1 MCGHRTVYSNTPSS
15 PPWAIRRLHRTKGGG
30 SKQGPDGNDGPVLGV
45 PNSDESTDPSAEE
58 ISELWTLDSRASG
71 GLLRLWGGSGP
82 QRAAPFREAGAGGM
96 AAGGSWPPLI
106 RHVGPVVG
114 GLATS

>member
-1 MCGHRTVYSNTPSS
+1 MGHPTSAQN
-15 PPWAIRRLHRTKGGG
+15 KGGG

>member
-1 MCGHRTVYSNTPSS
+1 MSHLTSAQN
-15 PPWAIRRLHRTKGGG
+15 KGG
-30 SKQGPDGNDGPVLGV
+30 SKRGPDGNDGPVLGV

-58 ISELWTLDSRASG
+58 ISELWTLGSRASG
-71 GLLRLWGGSGP
+71 GLLPLWGGPGP
-82 QRAAPFREAGAGGM
+82 QGAAPFREAGAGGM
-96 AAGGSWPPLI
+96 AAGGRWPPLI